1 MSPIVALTV
10 LILFMPGGLTGLNQ
24 AWITMLQIIW
34 KLDSLFL
41 VPTIYGQV
49 FNRNHTNFN
58 TFYQNEYDNSVN
70 LVSNPDLVTDDLKIA
85 VISALWFFEENV
97 MDNKDIDTDTTV
109 REITELVNGGDKGL
123 DDRKSIF
130 QSCEEEIDCK

>member
-1 MSPIVALTV
+1 M
-10 LILFMPGGLTGLNQ
+10 
-24 AWITMLQIIW
+24 
-34 KLDSLFL
+34 
-41 VPTIYGQV
+41 PTIYGQV